1 MFSSA
6 DAKFVVLAFSSLFS
20 VINPIEAAPIFVSLT
35 AGDPHN
41 RRRMAFRACFAAALI
56 LAIFAL
62 TGGAI
67 FSAFG
72 ITLPAF
78 QIAGGILF
86 TIMGLR
92 RSATTSA
99 PSATRRSSRRDPS
112 IVPLGMPLIAGPGAI
127 STVMVLVGQAR
138 DGGHRMALAVAI
150 AANILLTLLIL
161 LSAPVLVARIGE
173 TGQRIVS
180 KIMGL
185 ITAVIGVQFV
195 LNGVETVALAILKA
209 APRLSRP
216 VLRLPGYAEKDRR
229 RKGLTS
235 L

>member
-20 VINPIEAAPIFVSLT
+20 VINPIEAAPIFVSMT
-35 AGDPHN
+35 KGSPGE
-41 RRRMAFRACFAAALI
+41 RRRIAVRACLAAALI
-56 LAIFAL
+56 LTLFAL

-67 FSAFG
+67 FGLFG

-86 TIMGLR
+86 TSMGL
-92 RSATTSA
+92 TTLKSDDRPGRA
-99 PSATRRSSRRDPS
+99 EVPHKGDPS

-138 DGGHRMALAVAI
+138 DEGHRMALAVAI
-150 AANILLTLLIL
+150 GANILLTLLIL
-161 LSAPVLVARIGE
+161 LAAPAIVARIGD

-195 LNGVETVALAILKA
+195 LNGVEAVALAILRA
-209 APRLSRP
+209 AR
-216 VLRLPGYAEKDRR
+216 A
-229 RKGLTS
+229 
-235 L
+235 

>member
-35 AGDPHN
+35 RGSPHQ
-41 RRRMAFRACFAAALI
+41 RRKIAIRASLAAALI
-56 LAIFAL
+56 LALFAL

-67 FSAFG
+67 FGLFG

-86 TIMGLR
+86 TTMGLTNLR
-92 RSATTSA
+92 DDERPDRADVPSSA
-99 PSATRRSSRRDPS
+99 DPS

-127 STVMVLVGQAR
+127 STVMILVGQAR
-138 DGGHRMALAVAI
+138 DGGHRMALAIAI
-150 AANILLTLLIL
+150 GANILLTLVIL
-161 LSAPVLVARIGE
+161 LAAPAFVARIGE

-195 LNGVETVALAILKA
+195 LNGVEAVSLAILRA
-209 APRLSRP
+209 ARS
-216 VLRLPGYAEKDRR
+216 
-229 RKGLTS
+229 
-235 L
+235 

>member
-6 DAKFVVLAFSSLFS
+6 EAKFVVLAFSSLFS
-20 VINPIEAAPIFVSLT
+20 VINPIESAPIFVSLT
-35 AGDPHN
+35 AGAPQD
-41 RRRMAFRACFAAALI
+41 RRKMALRASAAAAVI

-62 TGGAI
+62 TGSAI

-78 QIAGGILF
+78 QIAGGVLF
-86 TIMGLR
+86 TSMGLR
-92 RSATTSA
+92 TLREDERPERTPTVM
-99 PSATRRSSRRDPS
+99 TRDPS

-138 DGGHRMALAVAI
+138 DAGHRAALAIAI

-161 LSAPVLVARIGE
+161 LAAPRLVARIGE

-185 ITAVIGVQFV
+185 ITAVIGVQFI
-195 LNGVETVALAILKA
+195 LNGVETVALAILRA
-209 APRLSRP
+209 AR
-216 VLRLPGYAEKDRR
+216 G
-229 RKGLTS
+229 
-235 L
+235 

>member
-6 DAKFVVLAFSSLFS
+6 DAKFIVLAFSSLFS
-20 VINPIEAAPIFVSLT
+20 VINPIEAAPIFVSMT
-35 AGDPHN
+35 HGTPGA
-41 RRRMAFRACFAAALI
+41 RRGIAVRACVAAALI
-56 LAIFAL
+56 LTVFAL

-67 FSAFG
+67 FALFG

-86 TIMGLR
+86 TSMGLTTL
-92 RSATTSA
+92 RSDERPDRTEVA
-99 PSATRRSSRRDPS
+99 PRGDPA

-138 DGGHRMALAVAI
+138 DGGHRAALAIAI
-150 AANILLTLLIL
+150 GANIVLTLLIL
-161 LSAPVLVARIGE
+161 LAAPAAVGRIGE

-185 ITAVIGVQFV
+185 ITAVIGVQFI
-195 LNGVETVALAILKA
+195 LNGVETVALAILRA
-209 APRLSRP
+209 GR
-216 VLRLPGYAEKDRR
+216 G
-229 RKGLTS
+229 
-235 L
+235 

>member
-1 MFSSA
+1 VFSSA

-20 VINPIEAAPIFVSLT
+20 VINPIEAAPLFVSLT
-35 AGDPHN
+35 AGAPQQ
-41 RRRMAFRACFAAALI
+41 RRRMAIRASTAAAII
-56 LAIFAL
+56 LALFAL

-86 TIMGLR
+86 TSMGLR
-92 RSATTSA
+92 TLGEDERPERTAAVVT
-99 PSATRRSSRRDPS
+99 RDPS

-138 DGGHRMALAVAI
+138 DGGHRMALALAI
-150 AANILLTLLIL
+150 AANIVLTLVIL
-161 LSAPVLVARIGE
+161 LAAPALVARIGE

-185 ITAVIGVQFV
+185 ITTVIGVQFI
-195 LNGVETVALAILKA
+195 LNGVETVALSILRA
-209 APRLSRP
+209 VRP
-216 VLRLPGYAEKDRR
+216 
-229 RKGLTS
+229 
-235 L
+235 

>member
-20 VINPIEAAPIFVSLT
+20 VINPIEAAPIFVALT
-35 AGDPHN
+35 AGMPTE
-41 RRRMAFRACFAAALI
+41 RRKMALRASAAAALI

-67 FSAFG
+67 FATFG

-86 TIMGLR
+86 TIMGLSTLHNDDR
-92 RSATTSA
+92 PERADVVLTS
-99 PSATRRSSRRDPS
+99 DPS

-138 DGGHRMALAVAI
+138 DGGHRTALAAAI
-150 AANILLTLLIL
+150 AGNILLTLVIL
-161 LSAPVLVARIGE
+161 LAAPKLVARIGV

-180 KIMGL
+180 KVMGL

-195 LNGVETVALAILKA
+195 LNGVEAVALAILKA
-209 APRLSRP
+209 AR
-216 VLRLPGYAEKDRR
+216 
-229 RKGLTS
+229 T
-235 L
+235 

>member
-35 AGDPHN
+35 AGMPGE
-41 RRRMAFRACFAAALI
+41 RRKMALRASAAAALI

-86 TIMGLR
+86 TIMGL
-92 RSATTSA
+92 TTLREDERHDRGEVA
-99 PSATRRSSRRDPS
+99 LTADPS

-138 DGGHRMALAVAI
+138 DGGHRMALALAI
-150 AANILLTLLIL
+150 AANILLTLVIL
-161 LSAPVLVARIGE
+161 LAAPKLVARIGV

-185 ITAVIGVQFV
+185 ITAVIGVQFI
-195 LNGVETVALAILKA
+195 LNGVEAVALAILKA
-209 APRLSRP
+209 ARP
-216 VLRLPGYAEKDRR
+216 
-229 RKGLTS
+229 
-235 L
+235 

>member
-1 MFSSA
+1 VFSSA

-20 VINPIEAAPIFVSLT
+20 VINPIEAAPIFVAMT
-35 AGDPHN
+35 RGMED
-41 RRRMAFRACFAAALI
+41 RRRILAIRASMAAALI

-67 FSAFG
+67 FAFFG

-86 TIMGLR
+86 TSLGLSTLR
-92 RSATTSA
+92 EEDHVDERAEKTGT
-99 PSATRRSSRRDPS
+99 PSRQDPS

-138 DGGHRMALAVAI
+138 DGGHRTALAIAI
-150 AANILLTLLIL
+150 AANILLTLLFL
-161 LSAPVLVARIGE
+161 LAAPALVRRIGP

-195 LNGVETVALAILKA
+195 LNGVEAVAVA
-209 APRLSRP
+209 
-216 VLRLPGYAEKDRR
+216 VLNRTAH
-229 RKGLTS
+229 S
-235 L
+235 

>member
-1 MFSSA
+1 MFSSS
-6 DAKFVVLAFSSLFS
+6 DAKFAVLAFSSLFS
-20 VINPIEAAPIFVSLT
+20 VINPIEAAPIFVTLT
-35 AGDPHN
+35 KGAPDQ
-41 RRRMAFRACFAAALI
+41 RRRMALRASAAAAVI
-56 LAIFAL
+56 LALFAL

-67 FSAFG
+67 FSVFG

-86 TIMGLR
+86 TIMGL
-92 RSATTSA
+92 TTLHGDDHPERA
-99 PSATRRSSRRDPS
+99 DAVVRGDPS

-138 DGGHRMALAVAI
+138 DGGHRAGLAVAI

-161 LSAPVLVARIGE
+161 LAAPKVVGLIGE

-185 ITAVIGVQFV
+185 ITAVIGVQFI
-195 LNGVETVALAILKA
+195 LNGVETVALAILRA
-209 APRLSRP
+209 ARS
-216 VLRLPGYAEKDRR
+216 
-229 RKGLTS
+229 
-235 L
+235 

>member
-20 VINPIEAAPIFVSLT
+20 VINPIEAAPLFVSLT
-35 AGDPHN
+35 AGEPET
-41 RRRMAFRACFAAALI
+41 RRRMAFRASFAAALI

-86 TIMGLR
+86 TSMGLR
-92 RSATTSA
+92 TLAEDDRPDRTPAVVT
-99 PSATRRSSRRDPS
+99 RDPS

-127 STVMVLVGQAR
+127 SAVMVLVGQAR
-138 DGGHRMALAVAI
+138 DGGHRVALALAI

-161 LSAPVLVARIGE
+161 LAAPVLVSRIGV

-195 LNGVETVALAILKA
+195 LNGVETVALSILRSA
-209 APRLSRP
+209 R
-216 VLRLPGYAEKDRR
+216 
-229 RKGLTS
+229 T
-235 L
+235 

>member
-20 VINPIEAAPIFVSLT
+20 VINPIEAAPIFVSMT
-35 AGDPHN
+35 AGMPGE
-41 RRRMAFRACFAAALI
+41 RRRMAFRASLVAAMI
-56 LAIFAL
+56 LAVFAL

-86 TIMGLR
+86 TIMGLSTLQGDHPHER
-92 RSATTSA
+92 AGVTPTS
-99 PSATRRSSRRDPS
+99 DPS
-112 IVPLGMPLIAGPGAI
+112 IVPIGMPLIAGPGAI

-138 DGGHRMALAVAI
+138 DGGHRAALAVAI
-150 AANILLTLLIL
+150 AANILLTLAVL
-161 LSAPVLVARIGE
+161 LAAPVIVSRIGE

-195 LNGVETVALAILKA
+195 LNGVEAVALSILRA
-209 APRLSRP
+209 ARS
-216 VLRLPGYAEKDRR
+216 
-229 RKGLTS
+229 
-235 L
+235 

>member
-6 DAKFVVLAFSSLFS
+6 EAKFVVLAFSSLFS
-20 VINPIEAAPIFVSLT
+20 VINPIEAAPFFVSLT
-35 AGDPHN
+35 SGAPQD
-41 RRRMAFRACFAAALI
+41 RRKMALRACAAAAII

-62 TGGAI
+62 TGSAI

-78 QIAGGILF
+78 QIAGGVLF
-86 TIMGLR
+86 TSMGLR
-92 RSATTSA
+92 TLREDERPERTPTVM
-99 PSATRRSSRRDPS
+99 TRDPS

-138 DGGHRMALAVAI
+138 DAGHRVALAIAI

-161 LSAPVLVARIGE
+161 LAAPRLVARIGE

-195 LNGVETVALAILKA
+195 LNGVETVALAILR
-209 APRLSRP
+209 APR
-216 VLRLPGYAEKDRR
+216 G
-229 RKGLTS
+229 
-235 L
+235 

>member
-1 MFSSA
+1 VFSSA

-20 VINPIEAAPIFVSLT
+20 VINPIEAAPIFVAMT
-35 AGDPHN
+35 RGMED
-41 RRRMAFRACFAAALI
+41 RRRALAIRASLAAALI
-56 LAIFAL
+56 LALFAL

-67 FSAFG
+67 FAFFG

-86 TIMGLR
+86 TSLGLSTLR
-92 RSATTSA
+92 DDDHAEERVEEATPRQPRS
-99 PSATRRSSRRDPS
+99 DPS

-138 DGGHRMALAVAI
+138 DGGHRTALALAI
-150 AANILLTLLIL
+150 AANVLLTLVFLLAAPALVRLIG
-161 LSAPVLVARIGE
+161 A
-173 TGQRIVS
+173 TGQRIVG

-195 LNGVETVALAILKA
+195 LNGVETVALAILRA
-209 APRLSRP
+209 VRS
-216 VLRLPGYAEKDRR
+216 
-229 RKGLTS
+229 
-235 L
+235 

>member
-1 MFSSA
+1 VFSSA

-20 VINPIEAAPIFVSLT
+20 VINPIEAAPIFVSMT
-35 AGDPHN
+35 SGTPGE
-41 RRRMAFRACFAAALI
+41 RRRIAVRACLAAALI

-67 FSAFG
+67 FALFG

-86 TIMGLR
+86 TTMGL
-92 RSATTSA
+92 TTLKSDDRPGRTEVA
-99 PSATRRSSRRDPS
+99 PKGDPS

-138 DGGHRMALAVAI
+138 DEGHRMALAVAI
-150 AANILLTLLIL
+150 GANIVLTLVIL
-161 LSAPVLVARIGE
+161 LAAPAVVARIGE

-195 LNGVETVALAILKA
+195 LNGVEAVALAILKA
-209 APRLSRP
+209 GRA
-216 VLRLPGYAEKDRR
+216 
-229 RKGLTS
+229 
-235 L
+235 

>member
-20 VINPIEAAPIFVSLT
+20 VINPIEAAPIFVSMT
-35 AGDPHN
+35 AGMADE
-41 RRRMAFRACFAAALI
+41 RRRMAFRASLAAAVI

-67 FSAFG
+67 FSVFG

-86 TIMGLR
+86 TIMGLSTLQGDEKHDR
-92 RSATTSA
+92 AEAVTT
-99 PSATRRSSRRDPS
+99 RDPS
-112 IVPLGMPLIAGPGAI
+112 IVPIGMPLIAGPGAI

-138 DGGHRMALAVAI
+138 DGGHRAALAIAI
-150 AANILLTLLIL
+150 AANILLTLAVL
-161 LSAPVLVARIGE
+161 LAAPAIVTRIGD
-173 TGQRIVS
+173 TGQRIIS

-209 APRLSRP
+209 AR
-216 VLRLPGYAEKDRR
+216 A
-229 RKGLTS
+229 
-235 L
+235 

>member
-35 AGDPHN
+35 AGAPQR
-41 RRRMAFRACFAAALI
+41 RRRMAVRASLAAALI

-86 TIMGLR
+86 TTMGL
-92 RSATTSA
+92 TTLRDDDRPERTTA
-99 PSATRRSSRRDPS
+99 VVTRDPS
-112 IVPLGMPLIAGPGAI
+112 VVPLGMPLIAGPGAI

-138 DGGHRMALAVAI
+138 DGGHRAALAVAI
-150 AANILLTLLIL
+150 AANILLTLLVL
-161 LSAPVLVARIGE
+161 LAAPRLVARIGE

-209 APRLSRP
+209 GR
-216 VLRLPGYAEKDRR
+216 G
-229 RKGLTS
+229 
-235 L
+235 

>member
-20 VINPIEAAPIFVSLT
+20 VINPIEAAPIFVAMT
-35 AGDPHN
+35 EGRAAE
-41 RRRMAFRACFAAALI
+41 RQKMAVRACIAAALI
-56 LAIFAL
+56 LALFAL

-67 FSAFG
+67 FSIFG

-86 TIMGLR
+86 TIMGLTTL
-92 RSATTSA
+92 RSDDRPERAEVVLTG
-99 PSATRRSSRRDPS
+99 DPS

-127 STVMVLVGQAR
+127 SAVMVLVGQAR
-138 DGGHRMALAVAI
+138 DGGHRIALAIAI
-150 AANILLTLLIL
+150 AANILLTLVIL
-161 LSAPVLVARIGE
+161 LAAPPLVRRIGP

-195 LNGVETVALAILKA
+195 LNGVEAVALAILKA
-209 APRLSRP
+209 AR
-216 VLRLPGYAEKDRR
+216 
-229 RKGLTS
+229 T
-235 L
+235 